1 MFSNLI
7 HWCHFRW
14 CHCSTYIFLLI
25 CRDWSWRLHP
35 LKSYMS
41 TGILQLFLYL
51 QFCDTMISDNHLFS
65 PRKNFRNNWLTC
77 CKRYL
82 WSKIHCMLFV
92 AYCWYLA
99 IMLYLFLQLNTMY
112 ENEESKLQR
121 SVIFLCVIVK
131 TYRHFFFI
139 ILFLCLTS
147 CCLFERINISWY
159 IKILLSM
166 THKW

>member
-65 PRKNFRNNWLTC
+65 PRKNYRNNWLTC
-77 CKRYL
+77 CKKYL

-92 AYCWYLA
+92 AYCRYLA

-121 SVIFLCVIVK
+121 SVIFRYKSLKYIFYYVVFMYYLLLPFWEDK
-131 TYRHFFFI
+131 HFMI
-139 ILFLCLTS
+139 
-147 CCLFERINISWY
+147 Y
-159 IKILLSM
+159 
-166 THKW
+166 